1 VQSRQSWIMINI
13 PFFDHAERN
22 THGNLSDVSRI
33 YQMFHAWS
41 DIISNLM
48 NVQTG
53 SIIDVGV
60 IDN

>member
-1 VQSRQSWIMINI
+1 MV
-13 PFFDHAERN
+13 
-22 THGNLSDVSRI
+22 I

-41 DIISNLM
+41 DISNLM